1 METFLFC
8 WRLSRTVRR
17 KVRHGATRTISSRDT
32 HTKKII
38 YNFVCVYPHAGRE
51 QEVAFGWGTPVQ
63 MTGGGQTKIPP
74 HVSVGADQI
83 FPHRQWT
90 SVFFGRNERGNRNIF
105 FFSFIGTCCKSETAG
120 CGMLWIWSGCDQSEH
135 TAGCLGLLLIIHG
148 GVNNNDNWNMCLI
161 KMGAWEMV
169 KSCKSRAVQ

>member
-17 KVRHGATRTISSRDT
+17 KVRHGATQTISSRDT

-105 FFSFIGTCCKSETAG
+105 FFHSLEPAARVKLPAAG
-120 CGMLWIWSGCDQSEH
+120 CCGYDPAVINQSIRPDVW
-135 TAGCLGLLLIIHG
+135 GYF
-148 GVNNNDNWNMCLI
+148 
-161 KMGAWEMV
+161 
-169 KSCKSRAVQ
+169 